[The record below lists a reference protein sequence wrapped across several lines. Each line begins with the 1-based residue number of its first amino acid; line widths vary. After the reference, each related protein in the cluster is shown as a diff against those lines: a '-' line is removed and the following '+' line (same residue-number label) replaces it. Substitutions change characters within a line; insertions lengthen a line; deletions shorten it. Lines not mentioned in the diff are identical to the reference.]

1 MPDLFGNDGPTRNFD
16 TFKKWVWGSWESHH
30 GAKPPWGRAEAKS
43 IHTIYKRLP
52 SDGLARQVWQTYLA
66 NHEAFFAGHDPK
78 KLLNQLSRFTADA
91 AQIAESPRRDKPT
104 DRDRELV
111 AKNLA
116 ARGLEIRKGF
126 IVHKETP
133 KSHQT
138 G

>member
-1 MPDLFGNDGPTRNFD
+1 VRDFAQ
-16 TFKKWVWGSWESHH
+16 FKDWCWNSWNEYHGIEAPWGS
-30 GAKPPWGRAEAKS
+30 AEFKTL
-43 IHTIYKRLP
+43 HTIWKRLP

-66 NHEAFFAGHDPK
+66 NHEPFFAGHDPK